1 MRRPVIRVST
11 IALGALLCLSTLASG
26 QGRQRGRQ
34 DVASSTNVGI
44 VGPPV
49 IPPGVASLVLEHA
62 ADVGIDDTQR
72 AALEKIKAT
81 QDAAIR
87 PFLAKLDSLRPTR
100 RPAGGEN
107 DLSQEQRDEINER
120 KAAITAVLDGIHE
133 PNATARQQTM
143 ALLTESQQKKA
154 ADLENDAKKK
164 ADDDQRRRERS
175 FGGGQGMG
183 GGMGGMGGG
192 RGRPPEL

>member
-1 MRRPVIRVST
+1 MRRPVQRAST
-11 IALGALLCLSTLASG
+11 LALAALLGIATLASG
-26 QGRQRGRQ
+26 QGRQRSRQ
-34 DVASSTNVGI
+34 DANTSTNLGI

-49 IPPGVASLVLEHA
+49 IPAGVASLVLEHA
-62 ADVGIDDTQR
+62 DVVGINDTQR
-72 AALEKIKAT
+72 AAIEKIKAT

-87 PFLAKLDSLRPTR
+87 PYLAKLDSLRPTR

-120 KAAITAVLDGIHE
+120 KVAITAVLDAIHE

-143 ALLTESQQKKA
+143 ALLTEDQQKKA
-154 ADLENDAKKK
+154 ADLENEAKKK
-164 ADDDQRRRERS
+164 ADEDQKRRERNI
-175 FGGGQGMG
+175 FGAPGMG
-183 GGMGGMGGG
+183 GGMSGG